1 MNEDEKISYEYL
13 VNHGFTNVVFEPDGN
28 IPPDFL
34 INGSIA
40 VEVRRLNQHIRTNNK
55 NEPIERLQFKIE
67 PKLKEIVEELDIK
80 FPGYSVFI
88 SIKYQR
94 PLRVTKEL
102 VNRIKVGILEHL
114 CLNERQASFKIN
126 ETLEIRL
133 NRIEGINSHF
143 LAIGSIIDFDAGG
156 FVISEIS
163 KNMIL
168 AISEKGKKIEKY
180 YSRYPTWW
188 LILVDYIGYGIS
200 DQEAEQIRRNFD
212 IETTFHKVILIGPRN
227 KGFEILHNQPK

>member
-126 ETLEIRL
+126 ENLEIRL
-133 NRIEGINSHF
+133 NRIEGTNSHS

-163 KNMIL
+163 KNMIH